1 MIVVLIFRSLRAINY
16 MLEFRDFQMIVTTF
30 KNFAGPFSSM
40 ALTLYM
46 FMQIYAVIG
55 IYFFN
60 GMVTRTTMLQSS
72 SDYMY
77 MMMNFNDFWAALL
90 TLFQISV

>member
-16 MLEFRDFQMIVTTF
+16 MLEFRDFQMIMTTF

-60 GMVTRTTMLQSS
+60 GMVTRTTML
-72 SDYMY
+72 
-77 MMMNFNDFWAALL
+77 
-90 TLFQISV
+90 

>member
-1 MIVVLIFRSLRAINY
+1 
-16 MLEFRDFQMIVTTF
+16 MIVTTF

-60 GMVTRTTMLQSS
+60 GMVTRTTML
-72 SDYMY
+72 
-77 MMMNFNDFWAALL
+77 
-90 TLFQISV
+90 

>member
-30 KNFAGPFSSM
+30 RNFAGPFSSM

-46 FMQIYAVIG
+46 FM
-55 IYFFN
+55 
-60 GMVTRTTMLQSS
+60 
-72 SDYMY
+72 
-77 MMMNFNDFWAALL
+77 
-90 TLFQISV
+90 